1 MVAKEPASI
10 EEITDE
16 YLSGVAQ
23 KALGDDSVEVTS
35 FEMISDPFQFPRFGM
50 KEFYEIAFKYN
61 SKSGPGESSIILRV
75 MPEMDAVM
83 MLTGDTEHRELRA
96 FKDGLMA
103 EIPDTFEVP
112 YVDVILNDDRK
123 QYWAWLR
130 DVRPQMQALGIHAKC
145 PDQVVRSILSHLAAF
160 HAKFWEDHSVIDRP
174 YLMSL
179 QRPVD
184 YFYRTI
190 TDIIDQMKDP
200 SPNSVYVVER
210 WPWLAEGV
218 INLLAELPRDTAKVI
233 ERLYRE
239 PQPLLDEIAP
249 MPQTLCHYDFDN
261 RNLGITK
268 FPDGRDRTVVIDWEI
283 LGRGLSAS
291 DVLRLM
297 FYQQPEDLDAM
308 LDYYMDELERYLGK
322 KIDRQEWRHGYDL
335 GVIVEFQIRGVIF
348 PAMVN
353 APSSPIPDD
362 QRPAMKERSF
372 ADIGYVESVVR
383 RVGLA

>member
-1 MVAKEPASI
+1 MAAKEPASI
-10 EEITDE
+10 EEITPE
-16 YLSGVAQ
+16 YLSTIAQ

-35 FEMISDPFQFPRFGM
+35 FELVHDPFEFPRFGE
-50 KEFYEIAFKYN
+50 KQFYEIPYHYT
-61 SKSGPGESSIILRV
+61 SKKGDGDSHIILRV

-83 MLTGDTEHRELRA
+83 MLTGDTQHRELRA

-103 EIPDTFEVP
+103 QIPDTFEIP
-112 YVDVILNDDRK
+112 YVDVILDDDRK

-130 DVRPQMQALGIHAKC
+130 DVRPEMQALGMHAKC
-145 PDQVVRSILSHLAAF
+145 PEDVVRTILSHLAAF
-160 HAKFWEDHSVIDRP
+160 HAKFWEDHNAIDRP

-179 QRPVD
+179 QRPID

-190 TDIIDQMKDP
+190 TDIIDGMKDP

-218 INLLAELPRDTAKVI
+218 PNLLAELPRDIATVV

-239 PQPLLDEIAP
+239 PQPLLDAIAP
-249 MPQTLCHYDFDN
+249 MPETLCHYDFDN
-261 RNLGITK
+261 RNLGMSK
-268 FPDGRDRTVVIDWEI
+268 FPDGRPRTVVIDWEI

-297 FYQQPEDLDAM
+297 FYQQPDDLDAM

-322 KIDRQEWRHGYDL
+322 NIDRQLWKRGYDL

-348 PAMVN
+348 PAMVA
-353 APSSPIPDD
+353 APSAPIPDD
-362 QRPAMKERSF
+362 QRPAMRERSL
-372 ADIGYVESVVR
+372 ADIGYIASVVE
-383 RVGLA
+383 RVGL